1 MANHS
6 FDPNC
11 EVVPVPGGVAMV
23 AKKQVGCDVR
33 ETTILQ
39 CYC

>member
-6 FDPNC
+6 FEPNC

-23 AKKQVGCDVR
+23 AKKQVGRSVW
-33 ETTILQ
+33 ETISLQ
-39 CYC
+39 RYC